1 MKNKYPIVIENTEKN
16 SLEVTV
22 KETECPRFVE
32 CINEYL
38 EIWRDHET
46 DEVYG
51 FEIVAV
57 FDSNPK
63 KIGKKIGD
71 INIKD
76 VAKLSQMKGKKVDLG
91 IIAIP
96 RQSAQEV
103 ADSLVK
109 SGINGI
115 LNFSPC
121 RINVP
126 KKVKLITI
134 DIAMDLARLPYY
146 MPAN

>member
-51 FEIVAV
+51 FEILHFRELMGLLEKAEKEREELTEKEKEEVYQSLKNLG
-57 FDSNPK
+57 FEQYIK
-63 KIGKKIGD
+63 KD
-71 INIKD
+71 N
-76 VAKLSQMKGKKVDLG
+76 
-91 IIAIP
+91 
-96 RQSAQEV
+96 
-103 ADSLVK
+103 
-109 SGINGI
+109 NG
-115 LNFSPC
+115 
-121 RINVP
+121 
-126 KKVKLITI
+126 
-134 DIAMDLARLPYY
+134 
-146 MPAN
+146 